1 VTGAAGTLPAM
12 SRNSQR
18 VASLVAGTALIFSV
32 ACRPEEPSVEPEPPT
47 LRRLTGAQY
56 VNTVHD
62 LVGEDVFVPSA
73 IEPDQ
78 RLGGFEAVGASTTAV
93 SPRGVEQY
101 EGASYDIAE
110 QALAPE
116 RRDTVVPCTPV
127 AAVDPDCANQ
137 FVTSF
142 GRRAWRRPLT
152 DEEVTTFVGIAGAA
166 ADTLGDFHEGL
177 QFAMAALLQ
186 SPDFLFRVELG
197 EDTPDGR
204 RWTDHEMA
212 ERLSYL
218 FWNTTPDDALLDAAD
233 AGELTTDEGL
243 SVQVDRLLES
253 PRAHEGLRAWFGDL
267 LHLGELDDLYK
278 DPGVFEYMSDS
289 LGPAAREETLLGFE
303 HIVFD
308 TDADIRDLMTTRTA
322 FVDRELAALYDVRAP
337 SRDGFAAAE
346 LPEDGLRRGL
356 LGQASYLAG
365 QSHPVSSSAT
375 LRGLFIREVMLC
387 QVMPGPP
394 AGVDTS
400 IPPVTEVART
410 LRERVGNHLADESCA
425 SCHILMD
432 PIGLGVEH
440 FDGVGRFR
448 ATDNG
453 AEIDA
458 SGDID
463 GAEFTDPVDLGQ
475 AIRDHESFVPCVVK
489 NLVRYANGTI
499 EGGGQFESL
508 SWLGDELA
516 ADDHRLL
523 GFLPI
528 LAQSSLFRTAGEI
541 EPGEPET
548 TE

>member
-1 VTGAAGTLPAM
+1 M
-12 SRNSQR
+12 SRISLCTASALAVVT
-18 VASLVAGTALIFSV
+18 VAATFG
-32 ACRPEEPSVEPEPPT
+32 CRPDEPAVTPEPPT
-47 LRRLTGAQY
+47 MRRLTGAQY
-56 VNTVHD
+56 VNSIHD
-62 LVGEDVFVPSA
+62 LVGDDVFVPGA

-101 EGASYDIAE
+101 EDAAYDIAE

-116 RRDTVVPCTPV
+116 RRDGIVPCTP
-127 AAVDPDCANQ
+127 AGTVDPECATQ
-137 FVTSF
+137 FVSSF

-152 DEEVTTFVGIAGAA
+152 DEQTTRLVSIAGTAA
-166 ADTLGDFHEGL
+166 ETLGDFHSGL
-177 QFAMAALLQ
+177 EFAMAALLQ

-197 EDTPDGR
+197 EDTADGR
-204 RWTDHEMA
+204 RWTDFEMA

-218 FWNTTPDDALLDAAD
+218 FWNTTPDDALLDAAA

-243 SVQVDRLLES
+243 TAQVDRLLES
-253 PRAHEGLRAWFGDL
+253 PRAREGLRAWFADL
-267 LHLGELDDLYK
+267 MHLGELDALYK
-278 DPGVFEYMSDS
+278 DPGVFAYMSDT
-289 LGPAAREETLLGFE
+289 LGPASREETLLGFE
-303 HIVFD
+303 RLVFD
-308 TDADIRDLMTTRTA
+308 DDADVRDLMTTRTA
-322 FVDRELAALYDVRAP
+322 YVDRELAALYDVRAP
-337 SRDGFAAAE
+337 ARDGFAAAE

-356 LGQASYLAG
+356 LGQASFLAG

-375 LRGLFIREVMLC
+375 LRGLFIREVLLC

-410 LRERVGNHLADESCA
+410 LRERVANHLADESCA
-425 SCHILMD
+425 GCHILMD

-453 AEIDA
+453 AVIDA

-463 GAEFTDPVDLGQ
+463 GAVFNDPVELGQ
-475 AIRDHESFVPCVVK
+475 AVRDHDAFVPCVVK
-489 NLVRYANGTI
+489 NLARYANGAV

-508 SWLGDELA
+508 AWLADELA
-516 ADDHRLL
+516 ADDHRLKT
-523 GFLPI
+523 FLPI
-528 LAQSSLFRTAGEI
+528 LAGSSLFRAAGEI
-541 EPGEPET
+541 EPGEPEDV
-548 TE
+548 E